1 MLRLKNLDKEVYDNY
16 VKSHKD
22 KSHFL
27 HSESLTEFIK
37 VENNLTPYYLGL
49 VSENDEIVCATT
61 IFQEYLKMNY
71 CRLYIPAGFIV
82 DYKNKHLLKTMTKK
96 IVDFAISKKALSIE
110 MSPYISDNLK
120 DEDKSIIIEN
130 LKAVGFKQTNKSSD
144 SDIMLKEKTERI
156 DLTEDMETIENNF
169 SNEIKDYLT
178 KAISLETE
186 VLIGSKKD
194 LDSLYEI
201 MLNINKEEVH
211 SKDYYETLYEILNGN
226 NYTKATIILG
236 KINLTKTI
244 KSLEKKIKRTS
255 DQMSI
260 IPIDSLTKS
269 SKDKLANL
277 TKQKEELTQE
287 LEKFRIFKQE
297 HSQESTICAHLLIEH
312 NDKAW
317 LLYDYNKNVLEE
329 TYLKYYTYYKDIKYC
344 KDHDIKYLEQISPSI
359 LTEFNAKTIESIGT
373 YTYKVRPITNFIIT
387 KIFLK

>member
-144 SDIMLKEKTERI
+144 IMLKEKTERI

-186 VLIGSKKD
+186 VLVGSKKD

-344 KDHDIKYLEQISPSI
+344 KDHGIKYLEQISPSI

>member
-1 MLRLKNLDKEVYDNY
+1 MLRLKNLDKEVYDSY

-120 DEDKSIIIEN
+120 NEDKSIIIEN
-130 LKAVGFKQTNKSSD
+130 LKAVGFKQTNKS

-186 VLIGSKKD
+186 VLVGSKKD

>member
-1 MLRLKNLDKEVYDNY
+1 MLRLKNLDKEVYNNY

-144 SDIMLKEKTERI
+144 IMLKEKTERI

-186 VLIGSKKD
+186 VLVGSKKD

-260 IPIDSLTKS
+260 IPIDYLTKS

>member
-37 VENNLTPYYLGL
+37 IENNLTPYYLGL
-49 VSENDEIVCATT
+49 VSENNEIVCATT

-71 CRLYIPAGFIV
+71 CRLYIPAGFIM
-82 DYKNKHLLKTMTKK
+82 DYKNKHILKTMTKK
-96 IVDFAISKKALSIE
+96 IADFAINKKAISIE
-110 MSPYISDNLK
+110 MTPYINDNVK
-120 DEDKSIIIEN
+120 DEDKSIIMEN
-130 LKAVGFKQTNKSSD
+130 LKEVGFKLSNATT
-144 SDIMLKEKTERI
+144 DIMLKEKVERL
-156 DLTEDMETIENNF
+156 DLTTDIETIENNF
-169 SNEIKDYLT
+169 SNEIKEYLT

-186 VLIGSKKD
+186 VLVGSKKD

-201 MLNINKEEVH
+201 MLSINKEEVH
-211 SKDYYETLYEILNGN
+211 NKDYYETLYEILNGN

-244 KSLEKKIKRTS
+244 KSLEKKIKKTN

-277 TKQKEELTQE
+277 TKQKEELMQE

-317 LLYDYNKNVLEE
+317 LIYDYNKEVLEE

-344 KDHDIKYLEQISPSI
+344 KDHNIKYLEHISPSI
-359 LTEFNAKTIESIGT
+359 LTEFNAKTIKNIGT
-373 YTYKVRPITNFIIT
+373 YTYKVRPITSFIIT
-387 KIFLK
+387 KLFLK

>member
-1 MLRLKNLDKEVYDNY
+1 MMLRLKNLDKEVYDNY

-120 DEDKSIIIEN
+120 DEDKSIIIDN
-130 LKAVGFKQTNKSSD
+130 LKAVGFKQTNKS

-186 VLIGSKKD
+186 VLVGSKKD

>member
-144 SDIMLKEKTERI
+144 IMLKEKTERI

-186 VLIGSKKD
+186 VLVGSKKD

-201 MLNINKEEVH
+201 MLSINKEEVR

-344 KDHDIKYLEQISPSI
+344 KDHDIKYLEQTSPSI

>member
-144 SDIMLKEKTERI
+144 IMLKEKTERI

-186 VLIGSKKD
+186 VLVDSKKD

>member
-144 SDIMLKEKTERI
+144 IMLKEKTERI

-169 SNEIKDYLT
+169 SNEIKVYLT

-186 VLIGSKKD
+186 VLVGSKKD

>member
-144 SDIMLKEKTERI
+144 IMLKEKTERI

-186 VLIGSKKD
+186 VLVGSKKD
-194 LDSLYEI
+194 LDYLYEI

>member
-144 SDIMLKEKTERI
+144 IMLKEKTERI

-186 VLIGSKKD
+186 VLVGSKKD

-201 MLNINKEEVH
+201 MLNINKKEVH

>member
-144 SDIMLKEKTERI
+144 IMLKEKTERI

-186 VLIGSKKD
+186 VLVGSKKD

-269 SKDKLANL
+269 SKDKLVNL

-317 LLYDYNKNVLEE
+317 LLYDYNKNVLEK

>member
-120 DEDKSIIIEN
+120 NEDKSIIIEN
-130 LKAVGFKQTNKSSD
+130 LKAVGFKQTNKS

-186 VLIGSKKD
+186 VLVGSKKD

>member
-1 MLRLKNLDKEVYDNY
+1 MMLRLKNLDKEVYDNY

-144 SDIMLKEKTERI
+144 IMLKEKTERI

-169 SNEIKDYLT
+169 SNEIKVYLT

-186 VLIGSKKD
+186 VLVGSKKD

-201 MLNINKEEVH
+201 MLSINKEEVH

>member
-120 DEDKSIIIEN
+120 NEDKSIIIEN
-130 LKAVGFKQTNKSSD
+130 LKAVGFKQTNKS

-186 VLIGSKKD
+186 VLVGSKKD

-344 KDHDIKYLEQISPSI
+344 KDHDIKYLEQISPST

>member
-144 SDIMLKEKTERI
+144 IMLKEKTERI

-186 VLIGSKKD
+186 VLVGSKKD
-194 LDSLYEI
+194 LDYLYEI

-359 LTEFNAKTIESIGT
+359 LTEFNTKTIESIGT

>member
-144 SDIMLKEKTERI
+144 IMLKEKTERI

-186 VLIGSKKD
+186 VLVGSKKD
-194 LDSLYEI
+194 LDFLYEI
-201 MLNINKEEVH
+201 MFNINKEEVH

-317 LLYDYNKNVLEE
+317 VLYDYNKNVLEE

>member
-1 MLRLKNLDKEVYDNY
+1 MMLRLKNLDKEVYDNY

-120 DEDKSIIIEN
+120 DENKSIIIEN
-130 LKAVGFKQTNKSSD
+130 LKAVGFKQTNKS

-186 VLIGSKKD
+186 VLVGSKKD

-201 MLNINKEEVH
+201 MLSINKEEVH

>member
-1 MLRLKNLDKEVYDNY
+1 MLRLKNLNKEVYDNY

-144 SDIMLKEKTERI
+144 IMLKEKTERI

-186 VLIGSKKD
+186 VLVGSKKD

>member
-61 IFQEYLKMNY
+61 IFQEHLKMNY

-144 SDIMLKEKTERI
+144 IMLKEKTERI

-186 VLIGSKKD
+186 VLVGSKKD

-344 KDHDIKYLEQISPSI
+344 KDHDIKYLEQISPST

>member
-110 MSPYISDNLK
+110 MSPYISDNLN
-120 DEDKSIIIEN
+120 KSIIIEN
-130 LKAVGFKQTNKSSD
+130 LKAVGFKQTNKS

-169 SNEIKDYLT
+169 SNEIKVYLT

-186 VLIGSKKD
+186 VLVGSKKD

-201 MLNINKEEVH
+201 MLSINKEEVH

>member
-144 SDIMLKEKTERI
+144 IMLKEKTERI

-169 SNEIKDYLT
+169 SNEIKVYLT

-186 VLIGSKKD
+186 ILVGSKKD

-201 MLNINKEEVH
+201 MLSINKEEVH

>member
-144 SDIMLKEKTERI
+144 IMLKEKTERI

-186 VLIGSKKD
+186 VLVGSKKD

-255 DQMSI
+255 DQISI

>member
-96 IVDFAISKKALSIE
+96 IVDFAISKKDLSIE

-144 SDIMLKEKTERI
+144 IMLKEKTERI

-169 SNEIKDYLT
+169 SNKIKDYLT

-186 VLIGSKKD
+186 VLVGSKKD

>member
-144 SDIMLKEKTERI
+144 IMLKEKTERI

-186 VLIGSKKD
+186 VLVGSKKD
-194 LDSLYEI
+194 LNFLYEI

>member
-144 SDIMLKEKTERI
+144 IMLKEKTERI

-186 VLIGSKKD
+186 VLVGSKKD

-201 MLNINKEEVH
+201 MLSINKEEVH

-244 KSLEKKIKRTS
+244 KNLEKKIKRTS

-359 LTEFNAKTIESIGT
+359 ITEFNAKTIESIGT

>member
-110 MSPYISDNLK
+110 MSPYTSDNLK

-130 LKAVGFKQTNKSSD
+130 LKAVGFKQTNKS

-169 SNEIKDYLT
+169 SNEIKVYLT

-186 VLIGSKKD
+186 VLVGSKKD

-201 MLNINKEEVH
+201 MLSINKEEVH

>member
-144 SDIMLKEKTERI
+144 IMLKEKTERI

-186 VLIGSKKD
+186 VLVGSKKD

-201 MLNINKEEVH
+201 MLSINKEEVH

-287 LEKFRIFKQE
+287 LEKFCIFKQE

>member
-144 SDIMLKEKTERI
+144 IMLKEKTERI

-169 SNEIKDYLT
+169 SNKIKDYLT

-186 VLIGSKKD
+186 VLVGSKKD

>member
-61 IFQEYLKMNY
+61 IFQEHLKMNY

-144 SDIMLKEKTERI
+144 IMLKEKTERI

-186 VLIGSKKD
+186 VLVGSKKD

-297 HSQESTICAHLLIEH
+297 HSQESTICTHLLIEH

>member
-130 LKAVGFKQTNKSSD
+130 LKAVGFKQTNKSSN
-144 SDIMLKEKTERI
+144 IMLKEKTERI

>member
-1 MLRLKNLDKEVYDNY
+1 MLILKNLDKEVYDNY

-144 SDIMLKEKTERI
+144 IMLKEKTERI

-186 VLIGSKKD
+186 VLVGSKKD

>member
-144 SDIMLKEKTERI
+144 IMLKEKTERI

-169 SNEIKDYLT
+169 SNKIKDYLT

-186 VLIGSKKD
+186 VLVGSKKD

-201 MLNINKEEVH
+201 MLSINKEEVH

-344 KDHDIKYLEQISPSI
+344 KDHDIKYLVQISPSI

>member
-144 SDIMLKEKTERI
+144 IMLKEKTERI

-186 VLIGSKKD
+186 VLVGSKKD

-297 HSQESTICAHLLIEH
+297 HSQDSTICAHLLIEH

>member
-144 SDIMLKEKTERI
+144 IMLKEKTERI

-186 VLIGSKKD
+186 VLVGSKKD

-211 SKDYYETLYEILNGN
+211 SKDYNETLYEILNGN

>member
-144 SDIMLKEKTERI
+144 IMLKEKTERI

-169 SNEIKDYLT
+169 SNEIKVYLT

-186 VLIGSKKD
+186 VLVGSKKD

-201 MLNINKEEVH
+201 MLSINKEEVH

-344 KDHDIKYLEQISPSI
+344 KDHDIKYLEQISPST

>member
-1 MLRLKNLDKEVYDNY
+1 
-16 VKSHKD
+16 
-22 KSHFL
+22 
-27 HSESLTEFIK
+27 
-37 VENNLTPYYLGL
+37 
-49 VSENDEIVCATT
+49 
-61 IFQEYLKMNY
+61 
-71 CRLYIPAGFIV
+71 
-82 DYKNKHLLKTMTKK
+82 MTKK

-144 SDIMLKEKTERI
+144 IMLKEKTERI

-186 VLIGSKKD
+186 VLVGSKKD

>member
-37 VENNLTPYYLGL
+37 VEKNLTPYYLGL

-71 CRLYIPAGFIV
+71 CRLYIPAGFIM
-82 DYKNKHLLKTMTKK
+82 DYKNKYLLKTMTKK
-96 IVDFAISKKALSIE
+96 ITNFALSKKALSIE
-110 MSPYISDNLK
+110 MSPYINTNLTA
-120 DEDKSIIIEN
+120 EDKSIIMEN
-130 LKAVGFKQTNKSSD
+130 LKEVGFKPTTKKSS
-144 SDIMLKEKTERI
+144 IMLKGKRERL
-156 DLTEDMETIENNF
+156 DLTFDIETIENNF
-169 SNEIKDYLT
+169 SDKIKDYLT

-186 VLIGSKKD
+186 VLVGSKKD

-201 MLNINKEEVH
+201 MLSINKEEVH
-211 SKDYYETLYEILNGN
+211 SKDYYETLYEVLNGN
-226 NYTKATIILG
+226 SSTKATIILG

-244 KSLEKKIKRTS
+244 KSLEKKIKKTT

-269 SKDKLANL
+269 SKTKLANL
-277 TKQKEELTQE
+277 TKQKEDLMQE
-287 LEKFRIFKQE
+287 LEKFRIYKQE
-297 HSQESTICAHLLIEH
+297 HPQESTLCAHLLIEH

-317 LLYDYNKNVLEE
+317 LIYDYNKDVLEE

-344 KDHDIKYLEQISPSI
+344 KDHNLNYLEQTSPSI
-359 LTEFNAKTIESIGT
+359 LTEFNAKTVENIGT

>member
-144 SDIMLKEKTERI
+144 IMLKEKTERI

-186 VLIGSKKD
+186 VLVGSKKD
-194 LDSLYEI
+194 LDYLYEI

-344 KDHDIKYLEQISPSI
+344 KDHDIKYLEQISPST

>member
-120 DEDKSIIIEN
+120 DEDKSIIIDN
-130 LKAVGFKQTNKSSD
+130 LKAVGFKQTNKS

-186 VLIGSKKD
+186 VLVGSKKD
-194 LDSLYEI
+194 LDFLYEI